1 MILGCAGSAFHKLQL
16 RKAELTDGTEKSIA
30 KIIEVLGGDW
40 GQIPLEK
47 KYESAERA
55 IYHCIQ
61 RPDESND
68 SYLARSDILWTELL
82 TKKMK
87 LEELQSY
94 IVLRGSGLL
103 AEDKKR
109 VVLECNAA
117 ADPELTMKKVSQ
129 SIRMLGAG
137 FFHDV
142 TGQKRAKTKIY
153 DPDSAMIAE
162 EEEAQYADM
171 ADPTFHTMEEGS
183 MEDNPVDTLLSEGD
197 PDAIYITDLENAAGD
212 LLQSDSELAAC
223 YNTYLEARQRLAE
236 RAKHRGFWPSSFRGK
251 GKGGKGSV
259 KGKFN
264 RSFGKGGANP
274 KRSLQQRILNSTCRR
289 CGATGHWKAECP
301 LNRSGSSSTSS
312 APSNTAVSFPSD
324 PSQSHQASV
333 FEVETVHP
341 DALPLE
347 FINLEEVHM
356 STIDEPHMQE
366 EFVFVG
372 ISEIEKGNHKD
383 KPNETFVC
391 DSSFVSKSHQ
401 CSTQVQSSTNVRNDP
416 SPESV
421 RPIDRDASSL
431 ITDQSLVYAATA
443 CSRGTC
449 GVLDSGATKT
459 VIGSQHVADLIA
471 GFEPHIRKRLQRA
484 KCNITFRFGNQGALD
499 ATHSLVVPLGS
510 LLLQIAIVPGATPF
524 LVSNSLLR
532 ALRCTLDADRYE
544 IRSPMLKDAV
554 PLELTPKG
562 LFLIDIN
569 KVADS
574 AVIKP
579 NQIIETFNVS
589 EVIPHN
595 QILAIDRIN
604 NEAADSNG
612 TQSPNRES
620 VFRVT
625 SVDSH
630 GRPQQPPE
638 EDPSSH
644 ARELSRGGAS
654 TDNSGRT
661 VSDDMSVRLNPSRQ
675 DVHRSMGEQPGV
687 DRLDGESL

>member
-1 MILGCAGSAFHKLQL
+1 MPPAQPSAGGQPEASETGANQSVPNQLAILVPSFDPSRDDIRVYASKVELLTQAWPNNRYNELATRLILGCACSAFHKLQL

-94 IVLRGSGLL
+94 VVLRGSGLS

-171 ADPTFHTMEEGS
+171 ADPTFHTVEEGS
-183 MEDNPVDTLLSEGD
+183 MEDDPVDTLLSEGD

-264 RSFGKGGANP
+264 RSFGKWR
-274 KRSLQQRILNSTCRR
+274 KSQKI
-289 CGATGHWKAECP
+289 
-301 LNRSGSSSTSS
+301 SS
-312 APSNTAVSFPSD
+312 AENP
-324 PSQSHQASV
+324 Q
-333 FEVETVHP
+333 
-341 DALPLE
+341 L
-347 FINLEEVHM
+347 
-356 STIDEPHMQE
+356 
-366 EFVFVG
+366 
-372 ISEIEKGNHKD
+372 HK
-383 KPNETFVC
+383 
-391 DSSFVSKSHQ
+391 Q
-401 CSTQVQSSTNVRNDP
+401 
-416 SPESV
+416 
-421 RPIDRDASSL
+421 
-431 ITDQSLVYAATA
+431 
-443 CSRGTC
+443 
-449 GVLDSGATKT
+449 
-459 VIGSQHVADLIA
+459 
-471 GFEPHIRKRLQRA
+471 
-484 KCNITFRFGNQGALD
+484 
-499 ATHSLVVPLGS
+499 
-510 LLLQIAIVPGATPF
+510 
-524 LVSNSLLR
+524 
-532 ALRCTLDADRYE
+532 
-544 IRSPMLKDAV
+544 
-554 PLELTPKG
+554 
-562 LFLIDIN
+562 
-569 KVADS
+569 KV
-574 AVIKP
+574 
-579 NQIIETFNVS
+579 
-589 EVIPHN
+589 
-595 QILAIDRIN
+595 
-604 NEAADSNG
+604 
-612 TQSPNRES
+612 
-620 VFRVT
+620 
-625 SVDSH
+625 
-630 GRPQQPPE
+630 
-638 EDPSSH
+638 
-644 ARELSRGGAS
+644 
-654 TDNSGRT
+654 
-661 VSDDMSVRLNPSRQ
+661 
-675 DVHRSMGEQPGV
+675 
-687 DRLDGESL
+687 

>member
-1 MILGCAGSAFHKLQL
+1 
-16 RKAELTDGTEKSIA
+16 
-30 KIIEVLGGDW
+30 
-40 GQIPLEK
+40 
-47 KYESAERA
+47 
-55 IYHCIQ
+55 
-61 RPDESND
+61 
-68 SYLARSDILWTELL
+68 
-82 TKKMK
+82 MK

-94 IVLRGSGLL
+94 VVLRGSGLS

-109 VVLECNAA
+109 VVLECHAA

-162 EEEAQYADM
+162 EEEEAQYADM

-183 MEDNPVDTLLSEGD
+183 MEDDPVDTLLSEGD

-212 LLQSDSELAAC
+212 LLQSHSELAAC

-289 CGATGHWKAECP
+289 CDATERQ

-333 FEVETVHP
+333 FEVETVHL

-347 FINLEEVHM
+347 FINLEEVH
-356 STIDEPHMQE
+356 
-366 EFVFVG
+366 
-372 ISEIEKGNHKD
+372 
-383 KPNETFVC
+383 
-391 DSSFVSKSHQ
+391 
-401 CSTQVQSSTNVRNDP
+401 
-416 SPESV
+416 
-421 RPIDRDASSL
+421 
-431 ITDQSLVYAATA
+431 
-443 CSRGTC
+443 
-449 GVLDSGATKT
+449 
-459 VIGSQHVADLIA
+459 
-471 GFEPHIRKRLQRA
+471 
-484 KCNITFRFGNQGALD
+484 
-499 ATHSLVVPLGS
+499 
-510 LLLQIAIVPGATPF
+510 
-524 LVSNSLLR
+524 
-532 ALRCTLDADRYE
+532 RYE

-574 AVIKP
+574 AAIKP

-589 EVIPHN
+589 EVIPHS

-654 TDNSGRT
+654 TDDSGRT
-661 VSDDMSVRLNPSRQ
+661 VSDDMSVPLNPSRQ
-675 DVHRSMGEQPGV
+675 DVHRFMGEQPGV
-687 DRLDGESL
+687 DRLDGEKRNNSFDRSAFGIREDGIMQGEDYAKAIDDATGTASQTTGFDSTPAASGRDLRDRRFMVRGRDAHGVHGHSSRCGSSARLERMLNLETMLQQVLTHLTPK

>member
-1 MILGCAGSAFHKLQL
+1 MCFHKLQL

-30 KIIEVLGGDW
+30 KIIEALGGDW

-94 IVLRGSGLL
+94 VVLRGSGLS

-117 ADPELTMKKVSQ
+117 ADPELTMSQ
-129 SIRMLGAG
+129 SIRTLGAG

-183 MEDNPVDTLLSEGD
+183 MEDDPVDTLLSEGD

-264 RSFGKGGANP
+264 RSP

-289 CGATGHWKAECP
+289 CDATGHWKAECP

-347 FINLEEVHM
+347 FINLEEVHR

-401 CSTQVQSSTNVRNDP
+401 WFH
-416 SPESV
+416 
-421 RPIDRDASSL
+421 A
-431 ITDQSLVYAATA
+431 
-443 CSRGTC
+443 
-449 GVLDSGATKT
+449 
-459 VIGSQHVADLIA
+459 
-471 GFEPHIRKRLQRA
+471 
-484 KCNITFRFGNQGALD
+484 
-499 ATHSLVVPLGS
+499 
-510 LLLQIAIVPGATPF
+510 
-524 LVSNSLLR
+524 
-532 ALRCTLDADRYE
+532 
-544 IRSPMLKDAV
+544 
-554 PLELTPKG
+554 
-562 LFLIDIN
+562 
-569 KVADS
+569 S
-574 AVIKP
+574 AVID
-579 NQIIETFNVS
+579 QCQE
-589 EVIPHN
+589 
-595 QILAIDRIN
+595 
-604 NEAADSNG
+604 
-612 TQSPNRES
+612 
-620 VFRVT
+620 
-625 SVDSH
+625 
-630 GRPQQPPE
+630 
-638 EDPSSH
+638 
-644 ARELSRGGAS
+644 
-654 TDNSGRT
+654 
-661 VSDDMSVRLNPSRQ
+661 
-675 DVHRSMGEQPGV
+675 
-687 DRLDGESL
+687 